1 MTEKRTQVAVIG
13 AGPGGYAAAFL
24 AADLGM
30 GVTLIDP
37 AANPGGVCLYR
48 GCIPSKALLHVA
60 ALINEAKAARA
71 WGIEFDTPRIDLE
84 TLRAWKESVVA
95 QLTNGLGQLVQKR
108 NITYR
113 QGTAAFKEPHTLA
126 ITDANGEQATV
137 AFDQAVI
144 ATGSEPIP
152 LPFLPADDDRI
163 WTSRQALELKQIP
176 GRLLVVGGG
185 YIGLELGSLY
195 AALGS
200 AVTVVEMTPTLLPGV
215 DRDLVRFL
223 QKRLTIRFKDIFLRT
238 KVVRVTSDDDSLR
251 VTFENQDNEPHEEV
265 FDCLLAAVGRRPR
278 ARGLGLE
285 NTSVQTDDRGFIKI
299 NEQRRTAEAH
309 IFAVGDVA
317 GQPML
322 AHKASHEARV
332 AVEVMAGHKVVYQ
345 PAAIP
350 AVVFCDPEIA
360 WAGLSESE
368 AKDKG
373 IEHAVARFPW
383 AASGRAATLGRDD
396 GLTKLVIDPR
406 NERILGVGLVGSGA
420 GEMIAEAVMAIEMAA
435 NVTDLGL
442 AVHPHPTLSETIM
455 EAAHSFHGTATHYY
469 RPVRGKK

>member
-1 MTEKRTQVAVIG
+1 MTEKRMHVAVIG

-30 GVTLIDP
+30 QVTLIDP

-71 WGIEFDTPRIDLE
+71 WGIAFDPPRIDLE
-84 TLRAWKESVVA
+84 ALRTWKEGVVSR
-95 QLTNGLGQLVQKR
+95 LTNGLGQLVQKR
-108 NITYR
+108 TIAYR
-113 QGTAAFKEPHTLA
+113 QGTAAFKDPHTLVV
-126 ITDANGEQATV
+126 TNVDGEQATL

-152 LPFLPADDDRI
+152 LAFLPANDDRI

-185 YIGLELGSLY
+185 YIGLELGSVY

-223 QKRLTIRFKDIFLRT
+223 QKGLNSRFENIFLQT
-238 KVVRVTSDDDSLR
+238 KIARVTSDDGGLR
-251 VTFENQDNEPHEEV
+251 VTFENQDNGTREDV

-278 ARGLGLE
+278 TTGLGLE
-285 NTSVQTDDRGFIKI
+285 NTAVQINDHGFIEI
-299 NEQRRTAEAH
+299 NEQRRTAEPH
-309 IFAVGDVA
+309 IFAIGDVA

-368 AKDKG
+368 AKEKG

-396 GLTKLVIDPR
+396 GLTKLVIDPT
-406 NERILGVGLVGSGA
+406 NERILGVGLVGPGA
-420 GEMIAEAVMAIEMAA
+420 GELIAEAVMAIEMAA

-442 AVHPHPTLSETIM
+442 AVHPHPTLSETLM